1 MSVLRIALRRTRV
14 PDSHSLPA
22 TPPPDAGDALNRTA
36 EELLAQGRVTDVRIL
51 QGGKVITGVIAPG
64 AEMSARTGTATGERS
79 RQRVYIRH
87 PGASLTTATHAHR
100 MQSLST
106 QALQVE
112 CSCGAGNPGG
122 AGGHCAHV
130 IAVSIA
136 AERSIEP
143 GLASRDSTPLSIP
156 RTSVAAVRNAT
167 AAQQRLY
174 YLIESDTLEDQC
186 DSRGA
191 TGNLRLSIW
200 VGQSTAGGHTME
212 PGSAQPFT
220 ARSSNGAH
228 PRYVDEQDKEVL
240 QLLAES
246 ATDGTMSLSGEAG
259 TRLLRKIVAT
269 GRGCWRSLETPALSW
284 SSPRN
289 AEFSWETLP
298 NGTQQLRCDLE
309 GVARISLEVEPF
321 LYMDAAAA
329 RCGIVGLA
337 APVALLRQYW
347 NHPPVTPEQVAGM
360 NEQAARDLGAQFPQF
375 PKLRELAVRRQ
386 SRVSLRPRL
395 RLSAGPK
402 AELEF
407 IYNDLAV
414 PAASLPPQQEFV
426 RILSDAPHA
435 DGSGATTVA
444 EIARDHV
451 AEQQFS
457 AQLQQSLP
465 GPRHDADTWLAFMM
479 RQAPALRAMGWD
491 IAVQESFPFR
501 LAIPQDWY
509 ADLAAQRDRP
519 WFDLKLG
526 LVVDGQQVNLL
537 PALLGHLQATLG
549 NDDNPTRSLGGPCQV
564 DGHWLIPLP
573 DGRYL
578 PLPVD
583 RIQRIADT
591 LIELLERDALDDQG
605 ALALPRSQASRV
617 AQLMHGSD
625 SPALRS
631 DDASL
636 LTLVEGLAGFSGITP
651 LDAPVRFKAQL
662 RPYQREGLGWL
673 QFLRRYRLGG
683 ILADDMGLGK
693 TVQTLAHLVLEH
705 DQGRLTRP
713 ALIVAPV
720 SVIGN
725 WQRELTQLAPHLK
738 VLVLHGAKRRESF
751 PAVGQAQVV
760 ITGYP
765 LLQIDSEFLLTQHFS
780 FLILDEAQT
789 IKNPRAAVSRAAC
802 ALRADHRLCL
812 TGTPMENHLGELWSL
827 FDFAQHGL
835 LGTETQFQRQYRF
848 PIERNASTQRS
859 AALSRRIAPFVL
871 RRTKDVVARDL
882 PPKTQIVESLVLD
895 ERQRDFYDGIRLSM
909 HQRVREIVQQQGL
922 ARSQIIVLDALLKL
936 RQVCCDPR
944 LIDDAEARHVPS
956 AKLEWLQTVL
966 PELVAEGRR
975 ILLFS
980 QFTSMLRLIEPV
992 VAELDIPYLM
1002 LTGATRERAALV
1014 ERFQTGQAPLFLISL
1029 KAGGTGLNLTAA
1041 DTVIHYDPWWNPAVE
1056 AQATDRAHRIG
1067 QDKPVFVYKLITQGT
1082 VEERILQLQAD
1093 KHALANQLYTR
1104 QNASPLQLTAADLE
1118 ALLAP

>member
-1 MSVLRIALRRTRV
+1 M
-14 PDSHSLPA
+14 PDSHSPS
-22 TPPPDAGDALNRTA
+22 A

-64 AEMSARTGTATGERS
+64 AEMPGGTDANTGGHS

-106 QALQVE
+106 RALQVE
-112 CSCGAGNPGG
+112 CSCGAGNPSG
-122 AGGHCAHV
+122 AGNPCAHV

-136 AERSIEP
+136 AERASGP
-143 GLASRDSTPLSIP
+143 DLGSRDSTPVSMP
-156 RTSVAAVRNAT
+156 RTSGAASSNA
-167 AAQQRLY
+167 AATQQRLY
-174 YLIESDTLEDQC
+174 YLMEGSDTLDEQH
-186 DSRGA
+186 DSRG
-191 TGNLRLSIW
+191 TIGGLRLSIW
-200 VGQSTAGGHTME
+200 VGQATAGGSTLT
-212 PGSAQPFT
+212 PSSAQPFT
-220 ARSSNGAH
+220 ARSSSGAH

-240 QLLAES
+240 RLLVES
-246 ATDGTMSLSGEAG
+246 RADSTMTLSGETGA
-259 TRLLRKIVAT
+259 RLLRKIVAT
-269 GRGCWRSLETPALSW
+269 GRSRWLSLDAPALRW
-284 SSPRN
+284 DSPRN
-289 AEFSWETLP
+289 AKCGWETLP
-298 NGTQQLRCDLE
+298 DGTQRLRCDLK
-309 GVARISLEVEPF
+309 GTARIGLELDPF
-321 LYMDAAAA
+321 LYIDAAAA
-329 RCGIVGLA
+329 RCSPVELA
-337 APVALLRQYW
+337 VPVALLRRYW
-347 NHPPVTPEQVAGM
+347 NHPPVMPDQVAGM
-360 NEQAARDLGAQFPQF
+360 NEQVARDLGEQF
-375 PKLRELAVRRQ
+375 PKLRELAIQRRA
-386 SRVSLRPRL
+386 RTSLRPRL
-395 RLSAGPK
+395 ALSAGPK
-402 AELEF
+402 AELLF
-407 IYNDLAV
+407 IYNELAV
-414 PAASLPPQQEFV
+414 PAASLAPRQEFV
-426 RILSDAPHA
+426 RIVTTSSEPD
-435 DGSGATTVA
+435 TVA
-444 EIARDHV
+444 EIARDHA
-451 AEQQFS
+451 AEQHFT

-465 GPRHDADTWLAFMM
+465 GPQQGADAWLTFMM
-479 RQAPALRAMGWD
+479 LRAPALRAADWD
-491 IAVQESFPFR
+491 IAVHESFPFR
-501 LAIPQDWY
+501 LATPQDWY
-509 ADLAAQRDRP
+509 VDLAAQRERP

-537 PALLGHLQATLG
+537 PALLEHLQAALG
-549 NDDNPTRSLGGPCQV
+549 QDDNPTRSLGGPCQV
-564 DGHWLIPLP
+564 DGHWLIALP

-605 ALALPRSQASRV
+605 ALALPKSQASRV
-617 AQLMHGSD
+617 AQLVHGSD
-625 SPALRS
+625 PPALRS
-631 DDASL
+631 NDAAL
-636 LTLVEGLAGFSGITP
+636 LTLVEGLAGFTGIAP
-651 LDAPVRFKAQL
+651 LQAPERFKAEL

-673 QFLRRYRLGG
+673 QFLRRYQLGG

-725 WQRELTQLAPHLK
+725 WQRELSRLAPHLK

-751 PAVGQAQVV
+751 SCIGQAQVV

-780 FLILDEAQT
+780 YLILDEAQT
-789 IKNPRAAVSRAAC
+789 IKNPRAAVSRAAR
-802 ALRADHRLCL
+802 ALHADHRLCL

-835 LGTETQFQRQYRF
+835 LGSELQFQRQYRF
-848 PIERNASTQRS
+848 PIERNSSTQRA

-871 RRTKDVVARDL
+871 RRTKDIVAQDL
-882 PPKTQIVESLVLD
+882 PAKTQMVESLVLD

-944 LIDDAEARHVPS
+944 LIDDAEGRHVPS

-992 VAELDIPYLM
+992 VAELGIPYLV
-1002 LTGATRERAALV
+1002 LTGATRERTALV
-1014 ERFQTGQAPLFLISL
+1014 ERFQAGQAPLFLISL